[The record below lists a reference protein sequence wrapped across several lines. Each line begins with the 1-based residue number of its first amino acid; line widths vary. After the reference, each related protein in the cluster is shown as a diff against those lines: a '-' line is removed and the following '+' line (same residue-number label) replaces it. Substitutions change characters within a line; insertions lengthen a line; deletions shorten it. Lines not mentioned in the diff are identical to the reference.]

1 MDNQQPRTEAAVKR
15 NDSYLVVVM
24 GDYGKVVAVGIW
36 WETPSAEVAA
46 EAAMRR
52 KNPVAVAGVSW

>member
-1 MDNQQPRTEAAVKR
+1 MKR
-15 NDSYLVVVM
+15 NDSYVVVVM